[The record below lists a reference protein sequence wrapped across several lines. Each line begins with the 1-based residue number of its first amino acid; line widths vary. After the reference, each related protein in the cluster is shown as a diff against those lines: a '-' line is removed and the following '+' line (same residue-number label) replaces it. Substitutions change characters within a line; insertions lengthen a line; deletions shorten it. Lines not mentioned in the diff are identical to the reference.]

1 MTRTSIMNLNELSSA
16 DLMKIAKIRKKI
28 EVYEAEQDEILKNAK
43 KREPLVRMKLPR
55 TPQPCMRDM
64 IRGVLQTAGVPMS
77 VLEIYEA
84 GLKSGFQWRSQEP
97 INSLTV
103 KMYTDKTF
111 KKASPGKFVIRKK

>member
-1 MTRTSIMNLNELSSA
+1 MINLNELSSA
-16 DLMKIAKIRKKI
+16 DLIKIAKIRKEI
-28 EVYEAEQDEILKNAK
+28 EVYEAALAEILNNAK
-43 KREPLVRMKLPR
+43 KREPPVRMKLPR
-55 TPQPCMRDM
+55 TPQPFLRDM
-64 IRGVLQTAGVPMS
+64 ISGVLQTAGVPMS

-111 KKASPGKFVIRKK
+111 KKASRGMFVMRKQSGC

>member
-1 MTRTSIMNLNELSSA
+1 MINLNELSSA
-16 DLMKIAKIRKKI
+16 DLMKIAKIRQKI
-28 EVYEAEQDEILKNAK
+28 EVYEAEQAEILKNAK
-43 KREPLVRMKLPR
+43 KREPPVRMILPR
-55 TPQPCMRDM
+55 TPQPFMRDM

-111 KKASPGKFVIRKK
+111 KKVSPGRFALREKGE